1 MTQRLPDDERT
12 APVAVRL
19 PPPVIDALK
28 KLAKAQHVTRSKLIR
43 EAVEIHLRDR
53 KMLGDR

>member
-1 MTQRLPDDERT
+1 MG
-12 APVAVRL
+12 VRL
-19 PPPVIDALK
+19 PPPVIAALK
-28 KLAKAQHVTRSKLIR
+28 KLAKSQGVTFSKIIR

>member
-1 MTQRLPDDERT
+1 MQKLPDDERT
-12 APVAVRL
+12 RAMGVRL

-28 KLAKAQHVTRSKLIR
+28 KLAKAQGVTFSKLIR

>member
-1 MTQRLPDDERT
+1 MG
-12 APVAVRL
+12 VRL

-28 KLAKAQHVTRSKLIR
+28 KLAKSRGVTFSKLIR